1 MDYAALFT
9 GEFLGLAQ
17 IFRNIA
23 LNAKL
28 MKKKTDLWMP
38 KKWRELANIPHIID
52 PILTVKSFN
61 RLKQPFSLYVLPV
74 AAASLELS
82 HKSRCT

>member
-28 MKKKTDLWMP
+28 IKKKTDLWMP

-52 PILTVKSFN
+52 PMPSKGFEKDKKYLESFWED
-61 RLKQPFSLYVLPV
+61 Y
-74 AAASLELS
+74 LE
-82 HKSRCT
+82 KEYWKGN